1 MLLADMLQQARVC
14 FCFKSRKQC
23 HSEND
28 SFLQL
33 SRVRGNSNSFCASL
47 QTPVRGSSKVQAHDT
62 LLIFVL
68 CFKVMEEKTSA
79 LDNPSSDGYQFAD
92 QGTSH
97 LQALLHTIQ
106 YRKTLKAHCE

>member
-1 MLLADMLQQARVC
+1 MLLADTLQQARVY

-33 SRVRGNSNSFCASL
+33 SRVRGNSNAFCASP
-47 QTPVRGSSKVQAHDT
+47 QIPVRGSSKVQLKGT

-68 CFKVMEEKTSA
+68 YFKTMEEKTGT
-79 LDNPSSDGYQFAD
+79 LDNFNSYD
-92 QGTSH
+92 
-97 LQALLHTIQ
+97 
-106 YRKTLKAHCE
+106 